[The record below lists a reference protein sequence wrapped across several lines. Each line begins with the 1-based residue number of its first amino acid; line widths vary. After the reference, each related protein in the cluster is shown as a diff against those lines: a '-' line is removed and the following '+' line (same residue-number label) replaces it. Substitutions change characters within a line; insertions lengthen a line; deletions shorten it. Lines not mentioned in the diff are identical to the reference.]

1 MSRNPQREGQ
11 NHCMPSLARGR
22 DRVLARRCWGMVA
35 KRLSSPPQAVPGSL
49 GCPSL
54 AGCPLPCPCLRQLCP
69 PAAPRA
75 SQNGRGARHGGWR
88 AGRAAPAAAPLPV
101 GRQPGLAAPE
111 LRGCSGNGHPAASQ
125 IPGSYKSPPCWYR
138 RQAGVRGAH
147 GVHGVPRARGMLGV
161 HGAHEEARRVPRAW
175 GMCGGHRGHL
185 VWRGHEGLRGHRM
198 HGAHR
203 MQQVP
208 VVHRVHGVYGVQDTW
223 DAQGARGS
231 QDMWGVPGPQ
241 DIWDA
246 PRVQGTKGAH
256 GPQGA
261 QDTRDTPSASDTGG
275 CPRCSGHKGHPWCP
289 GRFGYPWCAG
299 CTECPWCPGHAGRDG
314 EPLVPRTHGVPA
326 AHRGPG
332 PARRRAVAAPLTFTN
347 QL

>member
-147 GVHGVPRARGMLGV
+147 GVHRVHRARGMLRV

-208 VVHRVHGVYGVQDTW
+208 VVRRVHGVYGVLLGCRTHGMHRVPVVPRTCGVSLVPRTYGMPLESR
-223 DAQGARGS
+223 AQR
-231 QDMWGVPGPQ
+231 VPMV
-241 DIWDA
+241 
-246 PRVQGTKGAH
+246 PRVLRTHGIPPVPRTRGGAHAAQGTKDTPGAQDALDTP
-256 GPQGA
+256 GVQDVRSAPGA
-261 QDTRDTPSASDTGG
+261 QDTQDAMGS
-275 CPRCSGHKGHPWCP
+275 
-289 GRFGYPWCAG
+289 
-299 CTECPWCPGHAGRDG
+299 PWCPGHTGC
-314 EPLVPRTHGVPA
+314 PLPTGAPGQLGGGQLPR
-326 AHRGPG
+326 R
-332 PARRRAVAAPLTFTN
+332 
-347 QL
+347 